1 MKNNV
6 LIIILAYMNRYLWFV
21 LMLFIDDMF
30 LMGICFIVFGLY
42 QYIGYKYKWKHIFCS
57 YQNIYHKKMTP
68 DRINWSKV
76 KKSDI
81 YGISIILGT
90 LGILAIIVSVVDIK

>member
-42 QYIGYKYKWKHIFCS
+42 QYIGYKCKWKHIFCS

-68 DRINWSKV
+68 DKINWSKV